1 MSSDTD
7 VAATLALFD
16 TIYTETYCGMAAAV
30 LFIYDACV
38 TFDREVAYFWN
49 AKRKVA
55 SLLFF
60 ANRWISMTLYIM
72 WFVDSFATFSSDKSC
87 TSFALAVVSLEVL
100 QFIPGAIFSA
110 LRAYVLSKS
119 KLLGL
124 LVLVL
129 SLAPVASNLVQYGYD
144 LAGEILPPFGCLY
157 ISNITGAIN
166 LKSGSS
172 NLYDSRRLIQGT
184 VVIFVARIPLIV
196 ADILLT
202 CITWTK
208 LSTRD
213 ALRDLRQS
221 KRVSLSDILF
231 RGGTI
236 YFAYVHSI
244 AARSSMQPLNRG
256 IISVL
261 FILNVLHLILSA
273 TAVAIAGSGQQSEV
287 TTFTGPITAILISH
301 FLLELQEANQTVIRI
316 DPDDP
321 LRFSRDP
328 YDYTP
333 SFISS
338 LGAVVS
344 PALPIPHDDDTD
356 WHIGLG
362 RPGPGE
368 EVKGAGQSSD
378 SQTASS
384 SFSASA

>member
-72 WFVDSFATFSSDKSC
+72 WFVDSFATFSSDKLYVFRFSG
-87 TSFALAVVSLEVL
+87 SFIGST
-100 QFIPGAIFSA
+100 AIHPRSK
-110 LRAYVLSKS
+110 AYVLSKS